1 MEIKLN
7 VKRKFTVNGKEYGS
21 VEEMPSGVREAY
33 EKARGT
39 SGRVAAKIV
48 INGQEYPSI
57 EALPPDVRQ
66 VYDKVMSAAETGDV
80 PSEVL
85 SGTEFAAMARGRG
98 GKSVARSHNTPRPIE
113 PESILSFSP
122 RTLIVGLAL
131 LILLLGLYYYI
142 SAR

>member
-7 VKRKFTVNGKEYGS
+7 VKRKFTVKGKEYGS
-21 VEEMPSGVREAY
+21 VEEMPSSVREAF

-39 SGRVAAKIV
+39 SGRVVAKIV
-48 INGQEYPSI
+48 LNGQEYQSI
-57 EALPPDVRQ
+57 DAMPPDVRQ
-66 VYDKVMSAAETGDV
+66 AYDKLMSVAETGEV

-85 SGTEFAAMARGRG
+85 SGGEFTTLTPGRG

-113 PESILSFSP
+113 PESTLSFSP

-131 LILLLGLYYYI
+131 LILLLGLYYI